1 MQVVSATFLAD
12 GNALNIDIGFI
23 PDYVE
28 AFELTSAAEVVYK
41 WYRCL
46 EDAEVTAGRYG
57 IEDDGAGVLTECA
70 TADAGFA
77 PWNGSKNSYVLI
89 PDPADNKL
97 RPVPIYGDYDA
108 TANYSSV
115 GTDRSTTAIGTII
128 RPSATKH
135 NGFVYELITGVTTAS
150 TEPDWG
156 TVPGELTL
164 DTGLNVWM
172 CREEN
177 IVKMAGKGFTIGADL
192 SVNGDLWVF
201 KAERH
206 DRMGDMGDAAD
217 GDPITFP

>member
-1 MQVVSATFLAD
+1 MSQVVSGTFLAD
-12 GNALNIDIGFI
+12 GNVLNIDIGFI

-28 AFELTSAAEVVYK
+28 AFELTSTAEVVYR

-46 EDAEVTAGRYG
+46 VDAAQTGQYG
-57 IEDDGAGVLTECA
+57 IEDSGAGVLSAC
-70 TADAGFA
+70 ADADNGLA
-77 PWNGSKNSYVLI
+77 AWDGSKNSYVLI

-108 TANYSSV
+108 TADYSSV

-135 NGFVYELITGVTTAS
+135 NGCVYELITGVTTAS
-150 TEPDWG
+150 TEPTWG

-164 DTGLNVWM
+164 DAGLNVWM

-177 IVKMAGKGFTIGADL
+177 IVKMAGKGFTIGVTL
-192 SVNGDLWVF
+192 SVNSDLWVF

-206 DRMGDMGDAAD
+206 DRMGDLGDAAD